1 VHDEKVWFHCA
12 GTGAGFPSD
21 TQARFLVPEEIA
33 LCPHSMHAHAPGLV
47 FFDQPDDALCR
58 WITEAAFACNAP
70 VYAINVASPTCPEPV
85 VWKLLAAGAADVYAW
100 MVQDDLA
107 EVMAARLRRWWDL
120 ESLLVSA
127 EARCRLVGNSHCWTR
142 MLRNIVEAASLT
154 QEAILIAGES
164 GTGKEMLSRLIY
176 EVDGRPD
183 KGVLVTVNC
192 TTLTLELAGSEL
204 FGHERG
210 AFTGAA
216 NPREGAIAQADG
228 GTLFLDEIGELPLP
242 LQAQLLRT
250 IQERTYKRLGSNTW
264 QHSHF
269 RLVCATNRDL
279 EAEVAR
285 GAFRGDLYY
294 RIAGWTFTTPPLRER
309 SEDILPL
316 ALYFLKQADPYQVP
330 VLDAVVRNF
339 LLTRDYP
346 GNVRDLRRI
355 VLRLARRHAG
365 PGPISAGDIP
375 EDERPPVPLPRES
388 GLDQCLENTVRE
400 ALDDGIGL
408 KDLTQL
414 VAQTAIHAALEREQG
429 SLQRAARRLGVTDR
443 ALQMRC
449 ASERAGH

>member
-1 VHDEKVWFHCA
+1 
-12 GTGAGFPSD
+12 
-21 TQARFLVPEEIA
+21 
-33 LCPHSMHAHAPGLV
+33 M
-47 FFDQPDDALCR
+47 
-58 WITEAAFACNAP
+58 
-70 VYAINVASPTCPEPV
+70 
-85 VWKLLAAGAADVYAW
+85 WKLLAAGAADVYAW
-100 MVQDDLA
+100 INEEDGLQ
-107 EVMAARLRRWWDL
+107 EVVAARLRRWWDL

-127 EARCRLVGNSHCWTR
+127 EARRRLVGNSRCWTR
-142 MLRNIVEAASLT
+142 MLRHIVEAASLT
-154 QEAILIAGES
+154 QEAILITGES
-164 GTGKEMLSRLIY
+164 GTGKEMVARLIH

-183 KGVLVTVNC
+183 KTALVTVDC
-192 TTLTLELAGSEL
+192 TTLTAELAGSEL

-216 NPREGAIAQADG
+216 NPREGAVAQADG
-228 GTLFLDEIGELPLP
+228 GTLFLDEVGELPLP
-242 LQAQLLRT
+242 LQAQLLRA

-294 RIAGWTFTTPPLRER
+294 RMAGWTFTTPPLRER

-316 ALYFLKQADPYQVP
+316 ALHFLGEADPYRVP
-330 VLDAVVRNF
+330 IMDQAVSRF

-365 PGPISAGDIP
+365 PGPITAGDIP
-375 EDERPPVPLPRES
+375 EDERPPGQQPRENT
-388 GLDQCLENTVRE
+388 LDKCLEAAVRE
-400 ALDDGIGL
+400 ALDLGIGL
-408 KDLTQL
+408 KDLSHL
-414 VAQTAIHAALEREQG
+414 VAQSAIHTALEREQG
-429 SLQRAARRLGVTDR
+429 SLHRAAHRLGVTDR